1 VTSPHETVAASD
13 GGRHPRRTDDPRRS
27 RPVPGPSTSRL
38 GGVDA
43 ARAVALAGMA
53 SVHILPVMTAGN
65 TETVAGAV
73 AAGRASALFAVLA
86 GVGIALGT
94 GGPVPLRGAREHL
107 AAAAGLVVRGLLV
120 ALVGLVLVALEPPV
134 AVILVYY
141 GLLFVLATPLLRL
154 RAPVLAVAAVVWC
167 VAGPV
172 LSHVLRAGRRA
183 WPGDQPGFAA
193 LAEPAQMLRELTLTG
208 YYPVL
213 PWLTYLLAGMAV
225 GRLDLRSTRVAAVL
239 LGGGAGLA
247 VAAWAGS
254 ALLLGPGGGAAVL
267 GEELGE
273 RRYGTVPTD
282 TWWWL
287 AVEAPHTGTPFDL
300 AHTTGTALAVLGAM
314 LLLARAAPALV
325 WPLAA
330 VGAMPL
336 TLYTLHVTALAVF
349 PTTAAEAAGITA
361 GELLVAHLVA
371 VLVIGTAVRAAGRRG
386 PLEAAVRAASR
397 GARRAVAR
405 GGRVTEPRDG

>member
-1 VTSPHETVAASD
+1 VD
-13 GGRHPRRTDDPRRS
+13 GIRPEGARRD
-27 RPVPGPSTSRL
+27 RL
-38 GGVDA
+38 RGVDA

-53 SVHILPVMTAGN
+53 SVHILPVLDPDG
-65 TETVAGAV
+65 TETVAGAI
-73 AAGRASALFAVLA
+73 AGGRASALFAVLA

-94 GGPVPLRGAREHL
+94 GGPVPLAGGRAHAG
-107 AAAAGLVVRGLLV
+107 AAAGLAVRGLLV
-120 ALVGLVLVALEPPV
+120 AVVGLALVELDPPV
-134 AVILVYY
+134 AVILAYY

-154 RAPVLAVAAVVWC
+154 RAPVLAAAAAVWC

-172 LSHVLRAGRRA
+172 LSHLLRLGRRA
-183 WPGDQPGFAA
+183 WPADQPGFGALAQPAA
-193 LAEPAQMLRELTLTG
+193 LLRELLLTG

-225 GRLDLRSTRVAAVL
+225 GRLDLRSPRVAAGL
-239 LGGGAGLA
+239 LAGGAGLA

-267 GEELGE
+267 GPDLAD

-282 TWWWL
+282 SWWWL
-287 AVEAPHTGTPFDL
+287 AVEAPHTGTPVDL

-314 LLLARAAPALV
+314 LLIARAAPVLV

-336 TLYTLHVTALAVF
+336 TLYSVHVTALAAV
-349 PTTAAEAAGITA
+349 PVESAERAGLTA
-361 GELLVAHLVA
+361 GTLLAVHLA
-371 VLVIGTAVRAAGRRG
+371 AALVIGTAVRVAGRRG
-386 PLEAAVRAASR
+386 PLEAAVRAAS
-397 GARRAVAR
+397 GGVRRAA
-405 GGRVTEPRDG
+405 GG